1 MRLQNKLFLSL
12 IISSALLVVLML
24 ALMQWSV
31 ERGML
36 DYVNIKEEARLAPA
50 LEELAQIY
58 QGSDSWSELEQEPH
72 RFANVL
78 RSNLNARHRS
88 PPPPH
93 LRPGPGQAFDR
104 PPPPEG
110 LPRGKP
116 PAAMPQLLDV
126 DNRVVIGAA
135 QGLEGFRLLAIE
147 LNGNTVG
154 WLAMPQ
160 RKKITDG
167 FELHFLEQQAEAFIV
182 IGLVVIALAMLVAY
196 LLSRHLLKPI
206 TSLTRATEQLTQGDF
221 STRLA
226 TGRQDE
232 LGLLVRD
239 FNELAESLQRS
250 DASRK
255 RWFADVS
262 HELRTPLAIL
272 YAEIEAM
279 LDGIRPLDTKG
290 IVSIQQ
296 EVIHLNTLV
305 NDLYI
310 LSSADLGSLQYHKQ
324 RIDLTAL
331 LQEQV
336 RLHRGP
342 MQEAGLQLSLHG
354 PQAACELQADAT
366 RLCQLLDNLLAN
378 SRKYTDA
385 GGEVRITLS
394 QQSRVATLVIED
406 SSPGVPQESLGSL
419 FDHLYRVE
427 ASRNRSSGGSG
438 LGLAICQRIVEAHG
452 GDIGVAP
459 SSLGG
464 LAVTLHLPQT

>member
-1 MRLQNKLFLSL
+1 
-12 IISSALLVVLML
+12 
-24 ALMQWSV
+24 
-31 ERGML
+31 
-36 DYVNIKEEARLAPA
+36 
-50 LEELAQIY
+50 
-58 QGSDSWSELEQEPH
+58 
-72 RFANVL
+72 
-78 RSNLNARHRS
+78 
-88 PPPPH
+88 
-93 LRPGPGQAFDR
+93 
-104 PPPPEG
+104 
-110 LPRGKP
+110 
-116 PAAMPQLLDV
+116 MPQLLDA

-135 QGLEGFRLLAIE
+135 QGIEDFRLLAIQ
-147 LNGNTVG
+147 LNGDTVG

-167 FELHFLEQQAEAFIV
+167 FELRFLEQQMEAFIV
-182 IGLVVIALAMLVAY
+182 IGLAVIALAMLMAY

-221 STRLA
+221 SLRLA
-226 TGRQDE
+226 TDRQDE

-239 FNELAESLQRS
+239 FNDLAESLQRS

-272 YAEIEAM
+272 YAQIEAM
-279 LDGIRPLDTKG
+279 LDGVRPLDNKG

-305 NDLYI
+305 NDLYT

-324 RIDLTAL
+324 RIDLSAL

-336 RLHRGP
+336 RLHHGP
-342 MQEAGLQLSLHG
+342 MQEAGLQLSLQV
-354 PQAACELQADAT
+354 PQAACELQADPT
-366 RLCQLLDNLLAN
+366 RLCQLLDNLLTN

-385 GGEVRITLS
+385 GGEVRITVS
-394 QQSRVATLVIED
+394 QQGRVVTLVVED
-406 SSPGVPQESLGSL
+406 SSPGVPEESLGSL

-427 ASRNRSSGGSG
+427 ASRNRSTGGSG
-438 LGLAICQRIVEAHG
+438 LGLAICQRIVEAHS
-452 GDIGVAP
+452 GDIGVVT

-464 LAVTLHLPQT
+464 LAVTIHLPQT